1 MNDKKFVILM
11 VISTM
16 VLLFGGV
23 FFLTKT
29 TATPQIS
36 ASQNAKAFVADP
48 TSFDWGNIP
57 MYKGNAIKTFTIKN
71 TGTDTLKLFNIKTS
85 CHCTKAYVT
94 VNRTDSPRFGMS
106 DLSSWVGE
114 VPKGKDAKLTVL
126 FDPAYHGPQGT
137 GPINR
142 FVSVETNDRSNA
154 KLTFTLTGTVVK

>member
-1 MNDKKFVILM
+1 MNDKKLIIIMIL
-11 VISTM
+11 ST
-16 VLLFGGV
+16 VALLFGGV

-29 TATPQIS
+29 TATPQIT
-36 ASQNAKAFVADP
+36 ASQSAKAYVIDA

-57 MYKGNAIKTFTIKN
+57 MYKGNSLKTFTIKN

-94 VNRTDSPRFGMS
+94 INGVDSPRFGMS
-106 DLSSWVGE
+106 DLSAWVGE
-114 VPKGKDAKLTVL
+114 VPAGKEAKLTVA

-142 FVSVETNDRSNA
+142 FVSVETNDKTNA
-154 KLTFTLTGTVVK
+154 KLTFTLTGNVVK